1 MSSGSRVIWTA
12 TGTTHSIVANRIR
25 PSARTRLENPVETI
39 APARMIT
46 A

>member
-1 MSSGSRVIWTA
+1 MNSGSRVICTS
-12 TGTTHSIVANRIR
+12 TGMIHSIVENRIL
-25 PSARTRLENPVETI
+25 PSARTRLENPVDMI